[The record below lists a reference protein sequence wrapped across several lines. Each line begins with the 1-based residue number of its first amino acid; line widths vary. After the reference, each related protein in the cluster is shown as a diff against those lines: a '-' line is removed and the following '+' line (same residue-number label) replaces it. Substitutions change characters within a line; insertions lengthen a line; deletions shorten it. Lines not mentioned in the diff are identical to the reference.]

1 MDDESMSKNSIIANV
16 RDLIDGV
23 NRERIWIITIGLM
36 GIIFSIVFATTM
48 FFLNVLRPAGLVEK
62 ETLRP
67 IVQLAE
73 WLFGI
78 CSVIS
83 TVAGVKV
90 LHFIISWQKRYS
102 HLKAAEK
109 ELEKKYFESSPRK
122 VSND

>member
-1 MDDESMSKNSIIANV
+1 MY
-16 RDLIDGV
+16 
-23 NRERIWIITIGLM
+23 
-36 GIIFSIVFATTM
+36 
-48 FFLNVLRPAGLVEK
+48 LRPAGLVEK